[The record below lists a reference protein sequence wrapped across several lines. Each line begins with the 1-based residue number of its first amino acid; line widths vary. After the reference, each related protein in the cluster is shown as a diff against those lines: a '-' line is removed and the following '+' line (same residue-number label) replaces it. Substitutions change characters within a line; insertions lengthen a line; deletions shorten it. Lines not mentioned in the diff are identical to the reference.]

1 MGKRSFAFGLGTL
14 VFALV
19 LLSLGCGSGDT
30 AQFRIVQASSSV
42 PTSNVVIDGTTQTDT
57 MTYGSAS
64 TYVQISSGDTHVQ
77 LIPINTTTPAVD
89 VHVRLGSQTNSTL
102 VISGLAPN
110 VSTTLLSDSQTAA
123 AIGDFSV
130 RVMNAAPNLG
140 PADVYIVPSGTNIA
154 SATPSI
160 SALAFQNVSPYS
172 SFAAG
177 TFQIF
182 FTIPNTKTSLTDP
195 QNIAFSDA
203 QNRTIIILD
212 GPTSGFTTLTLA
224 DLD

>member
-1 MGKRSFAFGLGTL
+1 MRQRSFAFGLGTMAL
-14 VFALV
+14 VLV

-30 AQFRIVQASSSV
+30 AQFRIVQASPAV

-64 TYVQISSGDTHVQ
+64 SYVQISSGDAHVQ

-89 VHVRLGSQTNSTL
+89 VHVSLGSQTNSTL
-102 VISGLAPN
+102 VISGLAGN
-110 VSTTLLSDSQTAA
+110 ISTTLLNDSQTSPTL
-123 AIGDFSV
+123 GDFSV
-130 RVMNAAPNLG
+130 RIMNAAPSLG

-154 SATPSI
+154 SVTPSI

-182 FTIPNTKTSLTDP
+182 FTLPGTKTSLFDP
-195 QNIAFSDA
+195 QSIAFSDA
-203 QNRTIIILD
+203 QNRTIVILD
-212 GPTSGFTTLTLA
+212 GPTSGFTTLTLP